1 MIMGDSWSVGAWTSS
16 DVDLQLTSRQDAKRL
31 YRKVRSQGHRGT
43 KKVSLYHQGMQH
55 FLESQGHQVDQIGQ
69 GGSTNSVQLDRLMQH
84 SDLDHDIIVWL
95 WTDSV
100 RDYEWYRNHQQG
112 VHNLYDLH
120 RNQET
125 WCQDQI
131 DAWQPD
137 VWNRLIIVGGNAP
150 LYTDWPCTQMN
161 SWCEAMGY
169 IQEDHATIHPVNW
182 RDFVNFCNGILTR
195 GKTNEGYLGRNYSW
209 WQWIRSFSHEHKQ
222 HHMDFLKRS
231 QHREQVLVHGEQHDQ
246 LGKGMMGNDLH
257 PNVEAHEW
265 LTQWILQS
273 GQIQIKHGSK

>member
-1 MIMGDSWSVGAWTSS
+1 MGDSWSVGAWHGVN
-16 DVDLQLTSRQDAKRL
+16 VDYEMASRQDVKRL
-31 YRKVRSQGHRGT
+31 HRKVRSQGYRGT
-43 KKVSLYHQGMQH
+43 KYSLYHKGIQH
-55 FLESQGHQVDQIGQ
+55 FFESQGHQVDQIGL

-84 SDLDHDIIVWL
+84 SDLDHDVIVWL

-131 DAWQPD
+131 DAWQPA

-150 LYTDWPCTQMN
+150 LYTDWPCTRMN
-161 SWCEAMGY
+161 SWCESMGY
-169 IQEDHATIHPVNW
+169 IKQDHPQVNPVNW

-195 GKTNEGYLGRNYSW
+195 GKENEGDFVRYHRW
-209 WQWIRSFSHEHKQ
+209 WPWIRSFSHEHKQ
-222 HHMDFLKRS
+222 HHMDFLAKSTERTKL
-231 QHREQVLVHGEQHDQ
+231 LVYGEQHDQ
-246 LGKGMMGNDLH
+246 LGKGMMGDDLH
-257 PNVEAHEW
+257 PNPEAHKW
-265 LTQWILQS
+265 LSDWILRE
-273 GQIQIKHGSK
+273 IQHG

>member
-1 MIMGDSWSVGAWTSS
+1 MRVMIMGDSWSVGAWHGSNQ
-16 DVDLQLTSRQDAKRL
+16 DLQLASRQDAKRL
-31 YRKVRSQGHRGT
+31 YRKVKSQGYHGQTNNLYHRGI
-43 KKVSLYHQGMQH
+43 QH
-55 FLESQGHQVDQIGQ
+55 FLESRGHQVDHMGEA
-69 GGSTNSVQLDRLMQH
+69 GSTNSAQLRRLIGH
-84 SDLDHDIIVWL
+84 SDPDHDLIVWL

-125 WCQDQI
+125 WCQNQI
-131 DAWQPD
+131 DAWQPA

-150 LYTDWPCTQMN
+150 LYTDWPCVHMR

-169 IQEDHATIHPVNW
+169 IKQDHPQVNPVNW
-182 RDFVNFCNGILTR
+182 RDFVNFCNGTLTR
-195 GKTNEGYLGRNYSW
+195 GRENEGDYVRYHRW

-222 HHMDFLKRS
+222 HHMDFLAESTARTKL
-231 QHREQVLVHGEQHDQ
+231 LVYGDQNDQ
-246 LGKGMMGNDLH
+246 LGKGMMGDDLH

-265 LTQWILQS
+265 LTQWVLQT
-273 GQIQIKHGSK
+273 HGSK

>member
-1 MIMGDSWSVGAWTSS
+1 MIMGDSWSVGAWHGSNQ
-16 DVDLQLTSRQDAKRL
+16 DLQLASRQDAKRL
-31 YRKVRSQGHRGT
+31 YRKVKSQGYHGQTNNLYHRGI
-43 KKVSLYHQGMQH
+43 QH
-55 FLESQGHQVDQIGQ
+55 FLESQGHQVDHMGEA
-69 GGSTNSVQLDRLMQH
+69 GSTNSAQLRRLIGH
-84 SDLDHDIIVWL
+84 SDPDHDLIVWL

-125 WCQDQI
+125 WCQNQI
-131 DAWQPD
+131 DAWQPA

-150 LYTDWPCTQMN
+150 LYTDWPCVHMR

-169 IQEDHATIHPVNW
+169 IKQDHPQVNPVNW
-182 RDFVNFCNGILTR
+182 RDFVNFCNGTLTR
-195 GKTNEGYLGRNYSW
+195 GRENEGDYVRYHRW

-222 HHMDFLKRS
+222 HHMDFLAESTARTKL
-231 QHREQVLVHGEQHDQ
+231 LVYGDQNDQ
-246 LGKGMMGNDLH
+246 LGKGMMGDDLH

-265 LTQWILQS
+265 LTQWVLQT
-273 GQIQIKHGSK
+273 HGSK